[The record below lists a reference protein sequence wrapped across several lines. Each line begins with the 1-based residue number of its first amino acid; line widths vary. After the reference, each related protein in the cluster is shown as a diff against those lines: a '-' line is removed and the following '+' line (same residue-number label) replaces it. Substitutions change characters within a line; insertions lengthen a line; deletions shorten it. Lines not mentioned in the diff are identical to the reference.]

1 MPPGGRK
8 QQKQPSAG
16 GGSTR
21 IIGGRGMA
29 TDNSADFHAAF
40 SAQFLGRYADLFQA
54 LAAPMQH
61 VALLNAFTTVNDCDE
76 LGITQRVSQVGPIT
90 CYRCVQLYRLSLAAF
105 LGSGRRCQPPD
116 APAMCHCACVCI
128 CVSCPPRFPEPP
140 ATYPPPTSCPY
151 TQLKQWY
158 WLDFASMLPP
168 LLLGVAPHH
177 VVLDMCAA
185 PGGKSLVLAMQ
196 LLLGQEQGQTV
207 LDECADTDDAR
218 AEAGVSDD
226 GSSPRRPAAAAGQ
239 ERGLTHEWLQQLDL
253 NAGTQAGAVP
263 HHQQQQ
269 QELSQ
274 APAPAAAAAGVNGL
288 QQQPQQDSSG
298 SPAGSNQAATA
309 GAGQQVMG
317 EQEEAEGKQAEEDEQ
332 EEEDWPPPA
341 AVNSTSSTP
350 GRLVCNELHPVR
362 RQRLSG
368 VLATYLPGSLRRRV
382 RVTGHD
388 AAHHWAR

>member
-1 MPPGGRK
+1 MRH
-8 QQKQPSAG
+8 
-16 GGSTR
+16 
-21 IIGGRGMA
+21 
-29 TDNSADFHAAF
+29 F
-40 SAQFLGRYADLFQA
+40 
-54 LAAPMQH
+54 
-61 VALLNAFTTVNDCDE
+61 
-76 LGITQRVSQVGPIT
+76 
-90 CYRCVQLYRLSLAAF
+90 
-105 LGSGRRCQPPD
+105 
-116 APAMCHCACVCI
+116 ACVCV
-128 CVSCPPRFPEPP
+128 CVSSPPRFPEPP
-140 ATYPPPTSCPY
+140 ATYPPPPSCPY

-158 WLDFASMLPP
+158 WLDFASVLPP

-196 LLLGQEQGQTV
+196 LLLGQEQEQGQTV
-207 LDECADTDDAR
+207 LDGCAGTDDAH
-218 AEAGVSDD
+218 AEARVSDD
-226 GSSPRRPAAAAGQ
+226 GSSPRRPAAAVGQ
-239 ERGLTHEWLQQLDL
+239 EQGLTHQWLQQLDL

-269 QELSQ
+269 QELLQ
-274 APAPAAAAAGVNGL
+274 APAAAAAGVNGL

-298 SPAGSNQAATA
+298 NPAGSNQAAA
-309 GAGQQVMG
+309 AEAEQQMMG
-317 EQEEAEGKQAEEDEQ
+317 EQEAEGQQAEEDEQ

-350 GRLVCNELHPVR
+350 GRLVCNELDPVR